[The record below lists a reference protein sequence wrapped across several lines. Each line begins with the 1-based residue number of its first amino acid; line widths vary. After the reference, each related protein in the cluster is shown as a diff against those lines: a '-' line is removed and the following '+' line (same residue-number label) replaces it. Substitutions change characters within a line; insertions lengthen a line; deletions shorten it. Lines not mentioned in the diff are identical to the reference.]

1 LQTNKLTRTEHS
13 QTYPH
18 IGQPTSSNE
27 YIEQNDSRHFD
38 EGFVF
43 ACGGNFD
50 GADIAVIINIG
61 LLSGNSC

>member
-1 LQTNKLTRTEHS
+1 MPLGS
-13 QTYPH
+13 V
-18 IGQPTSSNE
+18 IIVSVSSG
-27 YIEQNDSRHFD
+27 FD